1 MGYNPDVWVVLGI
14 ANKSTGQVDY
24 KVMAGWYGGFA
35 KADSWRLNSGITS
48 ITKEPDND
56 QIYNIQGGSG
66 STYFCHKN
74 TEKTSMLTHSIIQR
88 IMEEANKSGEYEVN
102 IVPSEEV
109 YKIFNKDSNDNS
121 GS

>member
-1 MGYNPDVWVVLGI
+1 MGYNPDVWVVLCI
-14 ANKSTGQVDY
+14 TNKSTGRVIY

-56 QIYNIQGGSG
+56 HIYAIHGGSG

-88 IMEEANKSGEYEVN
+88 MMEEALQSGEYEVS
-102 IVPSEEV
+102 IVPSDEV
-109 YKIFNKDSNDNS
+109 YEIFNKDNHDSS